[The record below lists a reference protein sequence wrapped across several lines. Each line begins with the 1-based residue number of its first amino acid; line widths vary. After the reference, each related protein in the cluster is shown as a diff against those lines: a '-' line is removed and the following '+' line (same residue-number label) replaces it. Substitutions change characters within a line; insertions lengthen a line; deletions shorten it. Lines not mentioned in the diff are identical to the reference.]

1 MSGTGQEDNTPQQ
14 SADTSTPDTTP
25 DAVTTED
32 GPDLSPFDRFV
43 EDTSR
48 PTAPAQP
55 TAPVEPQAAQ
65 QQQPVAPQQ
74 APQGLPHERGLRR
87 TNTGDLVNSDG
98 HLVARA
104 GTESRHWQRANDAA
118 REIQSMRGELEQLRT
133 ANEAF
138 RTAANTFTTLGL
150 EPREMAAAANLMA
163 NWKQSPQNVI
173 KYLLTEAQAAGHD
186 VSGILGGGQSG
197 IDPATIRR
205 MVQDAVAPL
214 TNAQQEQNRV
224 AQAHDNA
231 AREYQDFS
239 RQYPEALVQE
249 EEIAS
254 LMRRFPDMSAEAA
267 HLRLHNYALQ
277 NGFDY
282 TQPLRPQFEARRS
295 GMQVLANTPSQPAN
309 RSVLPGSRMPA
320 SNGMTDMRTAAAPAS
335 TSTRDIVAEAL
346 REAGIQLQ

>member
-1 MSGTGQEDNTPQQ
+1 MTGTGQEDNTQQ
-14 SADTSTPDTTP
+14 QAGADTSTPDTAP
-25 DAVTTED
+25 QQDQSVEDAAT
-32 GPDLSPFDRFV
+32 PFDKFV

-48 PTAPAQP
+48 PTAPAQQQ
-55 TAPVEPQAAQ
+55 APVEPQ
-65 QQQPVAPQQ
+65 QPQAPQQ
-74 APQGLPHERGLRR
+74 AATGLPHERGLRR
-87 TNTGDLVNSDG
+87 TNTGDLVNADG
-98 HLVARA
+98 QLVARA

-118 REIQSMRGELEQLRT
+118 REIQSMRGELDQLRT

-138 RTAANTFTTLGL
+138 RSAATSFSTLGL
-150 EPREMAAAANLMA
+150 QPNEMAAAANLMA
-163 NWKQSPQNVI
+163 NWKQNPASVI

-186 VSGILGGGQSG
+186 LSAILGGAQAGV
-197 IDPATIRR
+197 DPAAIRR
-205 MVQDAVAPL
+205 IVQEAVAPL
-214 TNAQQEQNRV
+214 TSAQQEQHRV

-231 AREYQDFS
+231 AREYQDFAQ
-239 RQYPEALVQE
+239 QYPEALVQE

-295 GMQVLANTPSQPAN
+295 GMQVLNTPSQPQPAN